1 MTKDPAPRIAGPG
14 WGEAPPT
21 AGLLPHWCDLI
32 FPSRPDTLETAI
44 CRRFDLRDIEIVSTG
59 TAGLLIAFLHL
70 GEKHPG
76 RDVVIVPAYTCPL
89 VAIAAHAAGLRTLAC
104 DTAPT
109 SLDLDLGHLARLVS
123 PETLAVVPTHY
134 GGWLADVEAVR
145 RTCPGVA
152 IVEDAAQAFGA
163 TWNGHNTGMA
173 GDIGIF
179 SFGAGKGFTIYEGG
193 ALVARERDTMEG
205 LRATAARLTTP
216 DKLGELGRALMLA
229 GYHAAFNPVGLRL
242 VYGAPKRRALARDD
256 EIGATGDRFPLHVDV
271 TRVGA
276 FRRRAGRAALDR
288 LDAHL
293 MASRARFDAIADRL
307 AQVPGLTVHRP
318 PPHTQPSATSLFVTL
333 AEHPERDLVIR
344 ALWRSRLGV
353 SRMFS
358 RALTDFPDMK
368 PLLIPSATPNAKAL
382 SAGTITITTSTL
394 LSDSAETVI
403 VETLREFARASGW
416 PTFPLSS

>member
-1 MTKDPAPRIAGPG
+1 MTKDAPPRIAAPG

-21 AGLLPHWCDLI
+21 AGLLPRWRDLF

-44 CRRFDLRDIEIVSTG
+44 CKRYLFPDVEIVSTG
-59 TAGLLIAFLHL
+59 TAGLLIAFLYL
-70 GEKHPG
+70 KRQHPG
-76 RDVVIVPAYTCPL
+76 RNVIIVPAYTCPL

-104 DTAPT
+104 DTAPA

-152 IVEDAAQAFGA
+152 IVEDAAQAFCA
-163 TWNGHNTGMA
+163 TWNGNSVGMA

-193 ALVARERDTMEG
+193 ALVARERETMEG
-205 LRATAARLTTP
+205 LRATAAGLTSP
-216 DKLGELGRALMLA
+216 DRLGEFGRALMLA
-229 GYHAAFNPVGLRL
+229 GYHAAFNPVGLRP

-276 FRRRAGRAALDR
+276 YRKRVGRAALDR
-288 LDAHL
+288 LDTHL
-293 MASRARFDAIADRL
+293 AASRSRFDTIADRL
-307 AQVPGLTVHRP
+307 MTIPGLTIHRP
-318 PPHTQPSATSLFVTL
+318 PPHARSSATSLLVTL
-333 AEHPERDLVIR
+333 AAHPERELLIR

-358 RALTDFPDMK
+358 RALADFPDMK
-368 PLLIPSATPNAKAL
+368 PLLIPSDTPNARAL
-382 SAGTITITTSTL
+382 AAGTITITTSSL
-394 LSDSAETVI
+394 LSDSAENVI
-403 VETLREFARASGW
+403 VETLAGFARAAGW
-416 PTFPLSS
+416 QS